1 MATIFDNHQGLW
13 DSLIDV
19 PAVFSDLFDGNHIIP
34 PCLLLGD
41 WFIAYRLGALDAN
54 QSFLTGGR
62 GVACIV
68 FVNGNN
74 IFSQV
79 TLLLGFGAVAY
90 RIEDNALGVTL
101 GIHDTD
107 TVHIVDVDGVP
118 TAVEGQHRAPII
130 HRFRAKKK

>member
-1 MATIFDNHQGLW
+1 MTTIFDSHQGLW

-19 PAVFSDLFDGNHIIP
+19 PTVFSDLFDGNHIIP

-41 WFIAYRLGALDAN
+41 WFIAHRLGALDVN

-68 FVNGNN
+68 LVNGNN

-90 RIEDNALGVTL
+90 RIEGNALGVTL
-101 GIHDTD
+101 GIHDVETIN
-107 TVHIVDVDGVP
+107 IVNGEP
-118 TAVEGQHRAPII
+118 VERQHQAPII
-130 HRFRAKKK
+130 HRFRPKKI